1 MPALVIM
8 GVNASFLSRTNQR
21 LQSFVSRHWVPKWYP
36 HVMLTP
42 AFNRWGEWSRRI
54 LDIQKLNQFVINL
67 DLSVLIK
74 FSIIYYWELGIF
86 PRKEETQNLKLTPIN
101 EGTSRLCFVTCQRLK
116 GKRILRC
123 KALDGTPPRVGVAF
137 AVSSSYGLPLLL
149 LLLFFFLGKAFAPGA
164 GLRRIPRRDLKCSS
178 HVKIIRRRE
187 SIKGRSVLSF
197 HRVETIIFLAS
208 GGGIFMGKRGA
219 VRSMCMFRVRVH
231 ILVSVSRG
239 WHSHLNLPSGMNAI
253 REGWRRR
260 EGNKSI
266 TIKIEQWIQQTLA
279 RWNWPF
285 VLWGDFSVLVDVNLF
300 NLSCLLVEKWEK
312 VYSLSLNNISYSY
325 SYVGCT

>member
-1 MPALVIM
+1 MAL
-8 GVNASFLSRTNQR
+8 LC
-21 LQSFVSRHWVPKWYP
+21 
-36 HVMLTP
+36 
-42 AFNRWGEWSRRI
+42 
-54 LDIQKLNQFVINL
+54 
-67 DLSVLIK
+67 DLSTAQREEDLAMQGIGRDSTPSGSGFCCLVVVRTP
-74 FSIIYYWELGIF
+74 FIII
-86 PRKEETQNLKLTPIN
+86 I
-101 EGTSRLCFVTCQRLK
+101 
-116 GKRILRC
+116 II
-123 KALDGTPPRVGVAF
+123 
-137 AVSSSYGLPLLL
+137 
-149 LLLFFFLGKAFAPGA
+149 FFLGKAFAPGA